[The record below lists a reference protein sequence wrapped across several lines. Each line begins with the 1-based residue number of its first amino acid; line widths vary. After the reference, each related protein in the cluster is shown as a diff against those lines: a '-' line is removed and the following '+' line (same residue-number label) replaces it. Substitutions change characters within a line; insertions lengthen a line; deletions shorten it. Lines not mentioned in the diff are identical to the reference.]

1 MSAQL
6 KSSAAT
12 ALVNRMPMS
21 ELEALKFAVEDLE
34 TRVKDKMYDLP
45 ELVEIGGR
53 LSIHLDRLD
62 KITKEFRETLKA
74 QMIERDIL
82 EQGGR
87 TIIATLTKITKE
99 RLNTKTVKE
108 FLGSQLS
115 KFVTMSEETQLRFKP
130 KG

>member
-12 ALVNRMPMS
+12 VLVNRMPMS
-21 ELEALKFAVEDLE
+21 ELEALKFSIEDLD

-87 TIIATLTKITKE
+87 TITATLTKITKE